1 MDEKQWNDFIYGL
14 KPYIEKLRLEGK
26 EERLVQVF
34 QSYYPEL
41 EVSYLYKNGVRAELI
56 FRKESYDG
64 VCWRI
69 YSLSDFDCK
78 VTDDFANVDIR
89 SMAMCSDDIVKNI
102 YVKFME
108 NSFSDYAIKR
118 AERQSQK
125 QSNSECML

>member
-69 YSLSDFDCK
+69 HLGF
-78 VTDDFANVDIR
+78 FFI
-89 SMAMCSDDIVKNI
+89 
-102 YVKFME
+102 
-108 NSFSDYAIKR
+108 
-118 AERQSQK
+118 
-125 QSNSECML
+125 